1 MRPSPAL
8 ALDHAALDAA
18 ELLAAQARLDAT
30 RARLRTPS
38 SPASLPGLRVP
49 GFVTPAPPAEVPP
62 QPPLRPGFPPPRLR
76 RCSRCP
82 ALCWVFGQAAPACPA
97 CSVAQRQEDRAAL
110 LGACL
115 ASVPALHRGA
125 RLDAPTWA
133 RLDRPRVLELSSLGQ
148 VIGETPLPLAG
159 ARKLPGLVVA
169 GRPVLLLGPAGS
181 GKTTLAC
188 ALLLEL
194 HAAGVALDAPGP
206 VVGLAQRARFLLADT
221 LARATDEAALGG
233 LPAAVEDALGASV
246 LVLDELGAEP
256 DSLRSHVGRVVHQ
269 RHGATCPTIATS
281 GFPLP
286 KLRARYGTG
295 IERRLVEGAVV
306 IALGDLSAL
315 EGA

>member
-1 MRPSPAL
+1 MRRSPAL
-8 ALDHAALDAA
+8 ALDHAAIEAA
-18 ELLAAQARLDAT
+18 ELLDAQARLEAT
-30 RARLRTPS
+30 RARLRTPQA
-38 SPASLPGLRVP
+38 PAALPGLRVP
-49 GFVTPAPPAEVPP
+49 AFVTPQAPAAVPP
-62 QPPLRPGFPPPRLR
+62 QPPLRPGYPPPRLR
-76 RCSRCP
+76 RCGRCP
-82 ALCWVFGQAAPACPA
+82 ALCWVFGQAAPACSA
-97 CSVAQRQEDRAAL
+97 CAVAQRQEDRAAL

-115 ASVPALHRGA
+115 ASVPALHREA
-125 RLDAPTWA
+125 RLDAATWA
-133 RLDRPRVLELSSLGQ
+133 RLDRPRVLELSPLGQ
-148 VIGETPLPLAG
+148 IAGETPLTLSA
-159 ARKLPGLVVA
+159 ARKLPGLVST

-188 ALLLEL
+188 ALLLDL
-194 HAAGVALDAPGP
+194 HQAGLSLDAPGP

-221 LARATDEAALGG
+221 LARATDESGLGG

-295 IERRLVEGAVV
+295 IERRLTEGAVV
-306 IALGDLSAL
+306 IALGDLTAL